1 LRGGQTR
8 VTLNLATRLDAV
20 LQNLQYKSENGRCL
34 LTNKHPRQ
42 LGDKMVSTINEI
54 GNFYPRDSDAPF
66 LVRTSVLHANQVDKM
81 ILKVPQELLKHNSL
95 SEIIVE

>member
-1 LRGGQTR
+1 
-8 VTLNLATRLDAV
+8 
-20 LQNLQYKSENGRCL
+20 
-34 LTNKHPRQ
+34 
-42 LGDKMVSTINEI
+42 MVSTINEI

-95 SEIIVE
+95 SEIIVEWLLIYLPLLFILSHSSSISIICYDIIFIALTRRPIL